1 MLRDG
6 DTLKIT
12 VDRLG
17 RSVLHLV
24 TLGAEL
30 RGRGVRL
37 HVAGYERIYNDERPH
52 ATIDW
57 VRPRDRYT
65 QALSLTT

>member
-1 MLRDG
+1 
-6 DTLKIT
+6 
-12 VDRLG
+12 
-17 RSVLHLV
+17 V

-37 HVAGYERIYNDERPH
+37 HVAGDERIYNDERPH
-52 ATIDW
+52 ETIDW

-65 QALSLTT
+65 QALSLAHGSPSAPYQPP